1 MFSILE
7 IALYV
12 LLVLAALIALETR
25 DLLASIVAL
34 GVFSFFTALLLATM
48 GAVDVAFT
56 EVVLGAGVTGVL
68 FVAGIAAMR
77 RRSVD

>member
-1 MFSILE
+1 MIWGIELT
-7 IALYV
+7 LYF
-12 LLVLAALIALETR
+12 LLVLTAVVALETR
-25 DLLASIVAL
+25 DLLASVVAL
-34 GVFSFFTALLLATM
+34 GVFSVFTALLLAVM

-68 FVAGIAAMR
+68 LVAGIARMD

>member
-1 MFSILE
+1 MIWELE

-12 LLVLAALIALETR
+12 LLVLAA
-25 DLLASIVAL
+25 IVAL
-34 GVFSFFTALLLATM
+34 GVFSFFTALLLAVM

-68 FVAGIAAMR
+68 FVAGVSAMGR
-77 RRSVD
+77 GSVD

>member
-1 MFSILE
+1 MIWE
-7 IALYV
+7 IELTLFF
-12 LLVLAALIALETR
+12 LLVLTAVVALETR
-25 DLLASIVAL
+25 DLLAAVVAL
-34 GVFSFFTALLLATM
+34 GVFSVFTALLLAVM

-68 FVAGIAAMR
+68 LVAGIARMD

>member
-1 MFSILE
+1 MIWELE
-7 IALYV
+7 AALYA
-12 LLVLAALIALETR
+12 LLVLTAIVALEAR
-25 DLLASIVAL
+25 DLLTSVVAL
-34 GVFSFFTALLLATM
+34 GVFSFFTALLLAVM

-68 FVAGIAAMR
+68 FVAGIAAMS

>member
-1 MFSILE
+1 MIWELE
-7 IALYV
+7 AALYA
-12 LLVLAALIALETR
+12 LLVLTAIVALETR
-25 DLLASIVAL
+25 DLLTSVVAL
-34 GVFSFFTALLLATM
+34 GVFSFFTALLLAVM

-68 FVAGIAAMR
+68 FVAGIAAMS

>member
-1 MFSILE
+1 MVPILE

-12 LLVLAALIALETR
+12 LLILAAITALETR

-34 GVFSFFTALLLATM
+34 GVFSFFTALLLAVM

-68 FVAGIAAMR
+68 FVAGIAAIG

>member
-1 MFSILE
+1 MVWELE
-7 IALYV
+7 MALYV
-12 LLVLAALIALETR
+12 LLVLTAVIALETR
-25 DLLASIVAL
+25 DLVASVVAL
-34 GVFSFFTALLLATM
+34 GVFSFFTALLLSVM

-68 FVAGIAAMR
+68 FIAGIAAMG

>member
-1 MFSILE
+1 MIWELE
-7 IALYV
+7 AALYA
-12 LLVLAALIALETR
+12 LLVLTAIVALETR
-25 DLLASIVAL
+25 DLLASVVAL
-34 GVFSFFTALLLATM
+34 GVFSFFTALLLAVM

-68 FVAGIAAMR
+68 FVTGIAAMS

>member
-1 MFSILE
+1 MVWVLE
-7 IALYV
+7 LALYG
-12 LLVLAALIALETR
+12 LLVFTAIVALEMR
-25 DLLASIVAL
+25 DLLASVVAL
-34 GVFSFFTALLLATM
+34 GVFSLFTALLLCVM

-68 FVAGIAAMR
+68 FVAGISAVG

>member
-1 MFSILE
+1 MVSILE
-7 IALYV
+7 ISLFV
-12 LLVLAALIALETR
+12 LLIVAALIALETR

-34 GVFSFFTALLLATM
+34 GVFSFFTALLLAVM

-56 EVVLGAGVTGVL
+56 EVVLGAGVIGVL
-68 FVAGIAAMR
+68 FVAGIAAMS